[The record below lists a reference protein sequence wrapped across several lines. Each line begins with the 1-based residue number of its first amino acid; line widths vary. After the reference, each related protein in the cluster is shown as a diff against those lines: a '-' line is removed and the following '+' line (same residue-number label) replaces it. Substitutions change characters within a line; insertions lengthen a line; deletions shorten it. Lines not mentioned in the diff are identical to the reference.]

1 MGSRRQ
7 PVEDFGRNGFGKTDD
22 LEDLPFFTTI
32 LLPNFVPHRL
42 APNCWFKFVISSTL
56 LGRLQT
62 QVGSGLLSNE
72 STKEKE
78 IDSGFRPF
86 KT

>member
-1 MGSRRQ
+1 M
-7 PVEDFGRNGFGKTDD
+7 EDFGRNGFGKTDD
-22 LEDLPFFTTI
+22 LEDLPFFSHKNNSFAKFRAASIGTQ
-32 LLPNFVPHRL
+32 LL
-42 APNCWFKFVISSTL
+42 FKFISSTL

-62 QVGSGLLSNE
+62 QVDPGLSNE
-72 STKEKE
+72 SINEKE